1 MDSAAWTG
9 SARLR
14 RYRTSC
20 QRGWYKFSRN
30 RLSVLGLVVVLLIAL
45 FTSLAPY
52 VTLYPKHAGVFVNF
66 AEAAQPPTWQHFLG
80 TDAVGRDILSRI
92 VFGYRFSLLMGV
104 AVLLASVAPGVAL
117 GLIAGYYKG
126 NWIDTA
132 IMRITDV
139 FIAVPRLILV
149 LAIVSVLPKS
159 LFNSML
165 AIAMLWWTWYV
176 RLAYGIASSIRN
188 ESFVRAAEVTGAGKL
203 HILFVEILP
212 NCISPILTKMSLD
225 MGWIILIGAS
235 LSFVGLGVQPP
246 IPGLGVMVADGAK
259 YMPELWWMS
268 VFPAL
273 AIMIVVLGFN
283 LLGDGLRDLL
293 AVEEV

>member
-1 MDSAAWTG
+1 MSKGKQRPRERVLKYWKA
-9 SARLR
+9 
-14 RYRTSC
+14 YR
-20 QRGWYKFSRN
+20 RGWYKFSRN
-30 RLSVLGLVVVLLIAL
+30 RLSIIGLAVVLVIAL
-45 FTSLAPY
+45 LAGLAPY
-52 VTLYPKHAGVFVNF
+52 IAPYPKHAGKFVNF
-66 AEAAQPPTWQHFLG
+66 AEAEEPPTWKHFFG

-92 VFGYRFSLLMGV
+92 LFAYRFSLLMGV
-104 AVLLASVAPGVAL
+104 AVLLVSVAPGVIL
-117 GLIAGYYKG
+117 GLTAGYFKG
-126 NWIDTA
+126 KWIDTV
-132 IMRITDV
+132 IMRVTDI
-139 FIAVPRLILV
+139 FLSIPRLILV

-159 LFNSML
+159 LFNSMM

-188 ESFVRAAEVTGAGKL
+188 EFFVRAAEVVGAWKL

-212 NCISPILTKMSLD
+212 NCASPILTKMTLD

-246 IPGLGVMVADGAK
+246 TPGLGVMVADGAK

-268 VFPAL
+268 IFPAF